1 MQEVRA
7 NYHRPL
13 FLSPPALKPSRRS
26 DQRPGG
32 SLVYTMPTE
41 RTLLPLPTPPS
52 LMSDSELR
60 QRQPSPAISPL
71 ASPRKHKSPSGLPPL
86 NSPRPA
92 TPTTT
97 RGFILLASLALS
109 ITLLLYLRGFHSSS
123 PSSYILCSPPGE
135 QQIYT
140 VDHDD
145 SKVEC
150 MVVHGDFIIDTGARG
165 MSHEPIT
172 PFKTLVHGSF
182 PPSRPHRPVF
192 IVQFDPHHAW
202 CNCRSGTHR

>member
-1 MQEVRA
+1 
-7 NYHRPL
+7 
-13 FLSPPALKPSRRS
+13 
-26 DQRPGG
+26 
-32 SLVYTMPTE
+32 
-41 RTLLPLPTPPS
+41 
-52 LMSDSELR
+52 MSDSELR
-60 QRQPSPAISPL
+60 QRQPSPAMSPK

-86 NSPRPA
+86 NSRPA
-92 TPTTT
+92 SPTTT

-109 ITLLLYLRGFHSSS
+109 ITLLLYLRNFHSSS

-150 MVVHGDFIIDTGARG
+150 MVVHGDLIIDTGARG
-165 MSHEPIT
+165 MSHEPIS
-172 PFKTLVHGSF
+172 PFKTTCSRVIS
-182 PPSRPHRPVF
+182 PSRPHRPVF
-192 IVQFDPHHAW
+192 IVQIDPYQAW